1 MVATEIIFPAA
12 LIFFL
17 IINFRYAE
25 VGLLHLSNWGPR
37 VSTETAE
44 KRHAVTV
51 NAYFSC
57 DRAVLLSSLT

>member
-1 MVATEIIFPAA
+1 MAATEIIFPAA

-17 IINFRYAE
+17 IINFPSAE
-25 VGLLHLSNWGPR
+25 VGLLHLSNWRPS

-51 NAYFSC
+51 NGYFSC